1 LTLIVRIYQPDC
13 SFFNILKRESCVF
26 WAIFA
31 LWLERMIFEESF
43 KKIMAAKSTSS
54 NPTTV
59 LIIILLVLT
68 FPLWLGIAG
77 ALFGVII
84 GIFGAAIGLIAG
96 IFGAVFGAIGGL
108 FGWMFNWGW
117 PFGGLFHWNVIPI
130 LIIIVGVLLISHSRR
145 R

>member
-1 LTLIVRIYQPDC
+1 M
-13 SFFNILKRESCVF
+13 
-26 WAIFA
+26 
-31 LWLERMIFEESF
+31 ERMIFELRFET
-43 KKIMAAKSTSS
+43 KIMASKSSSS

-68 FPLWLGIAG
+68 FPLWLGLAG

-84 GIFGAAIGLIAG
+84 GIFGAAIGLVAG
-96 IFGAVFGAIGGL
+96 VFGAIGGI
-108 FGWMFNWGW
+108 FGWMFNWDW

-130 LIIIVGVLLISHSRR
+130 LIIIAGVLLISQSRR